1 MKSNKYKFRNTLALL
16 GFAILIVN
24 AGCKKDGDNTENHLP
39 IAYYSLAPAR
49 GDVNTPIG
57 FNANTVTDH
66 EDPVSS
72 LEVRW
77 DWNQDHIYDTPFSTD
92 KIATHQY
99 DAVGV
104 YFPMMEVRDSKGMT
118 DTIKKMVVIVSDLSN
133 MPPDI
138 PAYLTPPEWQTWMD
152 QTIIFKWTC
161 TDPENDPLTFD
172 IWIGTS
178 RTSLNLA
185 RGGITTFN
193 LVDGEIQ
200 YETTL
205 TGFRFDQDY
214 FWQIG
219 AKDTAGNYTVGLISK
234 FSTRPANAGN

>member
-1 MKSNKYKFRNTLALL
+1 MKNEKYIFRNSLVVL
-16 GFAILIVN
+16 GFTIITLN
-24 AGCKKDGDNTENHLP
+24 SGCTKDGNNTENHLP
-39 IAYYSLAPAR
+39 VAYFSLAPAR
-49 GDVNTPIG
+49 GDINTSIV
-57 FNANTVTDH
+57 FNANTVSDH
-66 EDPVSS
+66 EDPVTD

-77 DWNQDHIYDTPFSTD
+77 DWNLDHIYDTPYSTE
-92 KIATHQY
+92 KIISHQY
-99 DAVGV
+99 DAMGI

-138 PAYLTPPEWQTWMD
+138 PYYLTPPEWQTWMD
-152 QTIIFKWTC
+152 PTIIFKWTC
-161 TDPENDPLTFD
+161 TDPENDPLSFD

-185 RGGITTFN
+185 RSGITTFN
-193 LVDGEIQ
+193 LVNGEVQ

-205 TGFRFDQDY
+205 SGFRYDQDY

-219 AKDTAGNYTVGLISK
+219 AKDSAGNYTVGLISK
-234 FSTRPANAGN
+234 FTTRPE